1 MIRRAVLATAA
12 AVALILTPSVAMAY
26 NAPGF
31 SSSVSDSTPTIGHP
45 VTVTIRGGVANAR
58 QIVKLVITTPIAG
71 PRGPHKKAN
80 VLYKRANASGV
91 VKFTFKLNTLGTYKV
106 EAFNKAGGLLSDQ
119 TLTVVRSAGHG
130 NGNGNGNGN
139 GDKRAAS
146 AASQISFAGLDGAG
160 LAAGGGALLIPG
172 AGAMLIAKR
181 RRSAKV
187 PA

>member
-1 MIRRAVLATAA
+1 
-12 AVALILTPSVAMAY
+12 
-26 NAPGF
+26 
-31 SSSVSDSTPTIGHP
+31 
-45 VTVTIRGGVANAR
+45 
-58 QIVKLVITTPIAG
+58 
-71 PRGPHKKAN
+71 
-80 VLYKRANASGV
+80 

>member
-58 QIVKLVITTPIAG
+58 QIVKLVITPAAG

-130 NGNGNGNGN
+130 NRNGNGN

>member
-58 QIVKLVITTPIAG
+58 QIVKLVITPAAG

-130 NGNGNGNGN
+130 NGNGNGNG
-139 GDKRAAS
+139 DKRAAS
-146 AASQISFAGLDGAG
+146 AASQISFAGLDGVG

-172 AGAMLIAKR
+172 AGAMFFAKR

>member
-1 MIRRAVLATAA
+1 MIRRAFLATAA

-58 QIVKLVITTPIAG
+58 QMVKLVITPVAG

-80 VLYKRANASGV
+80 VLYKRANANGV

-119 TLTVVRSAGHG
+119 TLTVVRSGGHG
-130 NGNGNGNGN
+130 NANGNGR

-146 AASQISFAGLDGAG
+146 AASQISFAGLDGVG

>member
-26 NAPGF
+26 NAPGY

-45 VTVTIRGGVANAR
+45 VTVTVSGGVANAR
-58 QIVKLVITTPIAG
+58 QIIKLVVTPVAG
-71 PRGPHKKAN
+71 PRKPHTRAT
-80 VLYKRANASGV
+80 VLYQRANAKGV
-91 VKFTFKLNTLGTYKV
+91 ARFTFKLKTLGDYKV

-119 TLTVVRSAGHG
+119 TLTVVRSGGHGHG
-130 NGNGNGNGN
+130 NRDGH
-139 GDKRAAS
+139 GDKRAS
-146 AASQISFAGLDGAG
+146 AVSQISFAGLNGVG
-160 LAAGGGALLIPG
+160 LAAGGSALLLPG
-172 AGAMLIAKR
+172 AGAMFIARR

>member
-130 NGNGNGNGN
+130 NGNG
-139 GDKRAAS
+139 DKRAAS